1 MTHWTIKVEEDPET
15 GELILPFPPDLLSSV
30 GWDEGT
36 VIVWEEMNN
45 GSWLLKKKEEDGRQD
60 NPTE

>member
-1 MTHWTIKVEEDPET
+1 MTHWTIKVEEDPAT

-36 VIVWEEMNN
+36 VLVWEEMNN

-60 NPTE
+60 NSTE